1 MVNRTTYKVV
11 SLGDIDDIPFHN
23 KNRASFSIS
32 YQSSSR
38 EYNIQVEFNYK
49 YSPHVTVYRFNS
61 KSSEMYKSVVEAVE
75 SQKTW
80 YSWTYGAAYAIVWGL
95 SSAIIGLSSYSIYN
109 IYMGEKLNIADAGVL
124 VLAVS
129 GVFGLVVRLL
139 LFSPMAFDLGE
150 EAERQA
156 ALSGMRKWVFGTFL
170 TGVALALI
178 AAVFRA
184 LLR

>member
-1 MVNRTTYKVV
+1 
-11 SLGDIDDIPFHN
+11 
-23 KNRASFSIS
+23 
-32 YQSSSR
+32 
-38 EYNIQVEFNYK
+38 
-49 YSPHVTVYRFNS
+49 
-61 KSSEMYKSVVEAVE
+61 
-75 SQKTW
+75 
-80 YSWTYGAAYAIVWGL
+80 
-95 SSAIIGLSSYSIYN
+95 
-109 IYMGEKLNIADAGVL
+109 
-124 VLAVS
+124 
-129 GVFGLVVRLL
+129 